1 MLVPL
6 TWSVAR
12 ALWRRDVGV
21 DAIALIAMASALATG
36 EYLAGAVVAVML
48 AGGNALEEYA
58 AGRARRELT
67 KLLERAPRIAHRRR
81 EGAVEEVPVDELRP
95 GDIVVVRAGEVIP
108 VDGVAVGEAL
118 VDEAALTGEP
128 LPVSY
133 AAESELRSGS
143 ANAGEA
149 FDLRATRLAAEST
162 YAAIVRL
169 VRGAETQR
177 APFVRLADRYAAL
190 FLPLA
195 LAIAG
200 LAWAASG
207 DPVRFVAVM
216 VVATPCP
223 LILAAPIAL
232 IAGVSRA
239 ARRGVIVKGSGVIE
253 QLGKARTVLFDKTG
267 TLTLGQPALERVVAF
282 DGIGPD
288 ELLRLAASVDQLSA
302 HVLAEAL
309 VHAAQKRG
317 FELAAPAH
325 VVEGRGQGI
334 EGRVDGRSVAVG
346 SSVWLRERGYS
357 GAEEAARAL
366 DTSNDL
372 GKAKILVGV
381 DGRLAGA
388 IVMGDSL
395 RDDAHE
401 IVGRLRSVG
410 VKHIA
415 VVTGDRAAVAEE
427 VGRQLGVDRVYA
439 EQSPEGKLDVVR
451 ALREQRELTP
461 GGHGRRRCQ
470 RRSRARARRRRHRD
484 GRRRRH
490 GRLRDGRRRDHARPD
505 RRGRRGDSDRT
516 PLAGDRTP
524 EHDRRHGPL
533 AGRDGVRGR
542 RLDHAGRRCAA
553 PGSDRRRRHRQ
564 RTARV
569 ACVNRTTASRPPSA
583 AGRNSTSPPS
593 ASTSRRTIARPKP
606 EAAPERT
613 SSSRREQASA
623 VTARGRGRPGSGAPP
638 SSPASQPAL
647 EQLLGLVGPEHD
659 AREADADQPVVE
671 PERRRAE
678 RVVEE
683 RQLHDRDLEQ
693 RGERDRAP
701 EQPVREQLVE
711 GARAVGAGVEAV
723 EELGEARAS

>member
-1 MLVPL
+1 MIRRLLALAALAGVLVGGVLRVLGDASAADVAWAASTGLMLVPL

-12 ALWRRDVGV
+12 TLWRRDVGV
-21 DAIALIAMASALATG
+21 DAIALVAMASALATG

-81 EGAVEEVPVDELRP
+81 EGAVEEVPVDELCP

-108 VDGVAVGEAL
+108 VDGIAVSEAL

-149 FDLRATRLAAEST
+149 FDVRATRLAAEST

-200 LAWAASG
+200 IAWAASG
-207 DPVRFVAVM
+207 DAVRFVAVM

-253 QLGKARTVLFDKTG
+253 KLGKARTVLFDKTG

-325 VVEGRGQGI
+325 VEEGRGQGI

-346 SSVWLRERGYS
+346 SSAWLRDRGYS
-357 GAEEAARAL
+357 GAEDAARVL
-366 DTSNDL
+366 DTNNDL

-381 DGRLAGA
+381 DGQLAGA
-388 IVMGDSL
+388 VVMGDSL
-395 RDDAHE
+395 REDAPE
-401 IVGRLRSVG
+401 LVERLRSVG
-410 VKHIA
+410 VRHIA
-415 VVTGDRAAVAEE
+415 VVTGDRTAAAEQ

-451 ALREQRELTP
+451 SLREQRELTP
-461 GGHGRRRCQ
+461 VVMVGDGVNDAPALALADVGIAMGAAGATVASETADAVIMSDRIDAVVEAIQIGRR
-470 RRSRARARRRRHRD
+470 SLAIARQ
-484 GRRRRH
+484 
-490 GRLRDGRRRDHARPD
+490 
-505 RRGRRGDSDRT
+505 SMI
-516 PLAGDRTP
+516 AGI
-524 EHDRRHGPL
+524 GL
-533 AGRDGVRGR
+533 S
-542 RLDHAGRRCAA
+542 L
-553 PGSDRRRRHRQ
+553 
-564 RTARV
+564 V
-569 ACVNRTTASRPPSA
+569 AMAFAA
-583 AGRNSTSPPS
+583 AGLITPV
-593 ASTSRRTIARPKP
+593 AGALLQ
-606 EAAPERT
+606 EAIDV
-613 SSSRREQASA
+613 A
-623 VTARGRGRPGSGAPP
+623 VIVN
-638 SSPASQPAL
+638 AL
-647 EQLLGLVGPEHD
+647 
-659 AREADADQPVVE
+659 
-671 PERRRAE
+671 RA
-678 RVVEE
+678 
-683 RQLHDRDLEQ
+683 L
-693 RGERDRAP
+693 RA
-701 EQPVREQLVE
+701 
-711 GARAVGAGVEAV
+711 
-723 EELGEARAS
+723 

>member
-1 MLVPL
+1 MIRRLLALAALAGVLVGGVLRLLGYTGAADVVWAASTALMLVPL

-12 ALWRRDVGV
+12 TLWRRDVGV
-21 DAIALIAMASALATG
+21 DAIALVAMASALATG

-81 EGAVEEVPVDELRP
+81 AGAVEEVPVDELRP
-95 GDIVVVRAGEVIP
+95 GDIVAVRAGEVIP
-108 VDGVAVGEAL
+108 VDGVAVGGAL
-118 VDEAALTGEP
+118 VDEAALTGEA

-133 AAESELRSGS
+133 AAGSELRSGS

-169 VRGAETQR
+169 VRGAEAQR
-177 APFVRLADRYAAL
+177 APFVRMADRYAAF

-195 LAIAG
+195 LAIGG

-207 DPVRFVAVM
+207 DAVRFVAVM

-253 QLGKARTVLFDKTG
+253 KLGRARTVLFDKTG
-267 TLTLGQPALERVVAF
+267 TLTLEEPALERVIAF
-282 DGIGPD
+282 NGIGPD

-309 VHAAQKRG
+309 VHAAQKRC

-357 GAEEAARAL
+357 GAEDAARAL
-366 DTSNDL
+366 DTTTGL

-388 IVMGDSL
+388 VVMGDSL
-395 RDDAHE
+395 REDARDLVE
-401 IVGRLRSVG
+401 RLRSLG
-410 VKHIA
+410 VRHIA

-427 VGRQLGVDRVYA
+427 VARQLGVDRVYA

-451 ALREQRELTP
+451 ALREQRQLTP
-461 GGHGRRRCQ
+461 VVMVGDGVNDAPALALADVGIAMGAAGATVASETADAVIMRDRIDGVVDAIRIGRR
-470 RRSRARARRRRHRD
+470 S
-484 GRRRRH
+484 
-490 GRLRDGRRRDHARPD
+490 
-505 RRGRRGDSDRT
+505 
-516 PLAGDRTP
+516 LA
-524 EHDRRHGPL
+524 
-533 AGRDGVRGR
+533 
-542 RLDHAGRRCAA
+542 
-553 PGSDRRRRHRQ
+553 
-564 RTARV
+564 
-569 ACVNRTTASRPPSA
+569 
-583 AGRNSTSPPS
+583 
-593 ASTSRRTIARPKP
+593 IARQSMI
-606 EAAPERT
+606 A
-613 SSSRREQASA
+613 
-623 VTARGRGRPGSGAPP
+623 GI
-638 SSPASQPAL
+638 
-647 EQLLGLVGPEHD
+647 GLS
-659 AREADADQPVVE
+659 
-671 PERRRAE
+671 
-678 RVVEE
+678 
-683 RQLHDRDLEQ
+683 
-693 RGERDRAP
+693 
-701 EQPVREQLVE
+701 LV
-711 GARAVGAGVEAV
+711 AMAFAAVGLITPVAGALLQEAIDV
-723 EELGEARAS
+723 AVIVNALRALRA